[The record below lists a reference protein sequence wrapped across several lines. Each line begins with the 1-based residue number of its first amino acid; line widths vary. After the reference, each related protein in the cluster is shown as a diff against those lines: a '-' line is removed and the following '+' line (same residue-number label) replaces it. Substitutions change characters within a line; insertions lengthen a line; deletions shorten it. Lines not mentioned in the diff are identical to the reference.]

1 MILGLES
8 ILIIILMVSLVALLI
23 YYRHKQQNPVHTET
37 FSSTKTQSKTKHNNS
52 EEIDDNDND
61 VDNLIFM
68 NKIRKHKK
76 KYQNN
81 KSDHKHKNIPI
92 NTEFTEMQYHK
103 DYNDTITGINN
114 LTPQK
119 ELFNLGFL
127 PVIESKPAEQN
138 VKSLIKLFLKKLNF
152 EVDRNVQEYLHTNSG
167 WNDMGKRR
175 RKKSGFEEQMEELGL
190 PGTLYTESASK
201 AKVNLVNIDRA
212 IQYTTDDQIRF
223 TIYII
228 VQKENV
234 KDQMVLQVQF
244 FMEKED
250 LNGNRDDRADFFE
263 KGIIESLTD
272 ANIES
277 GKSDQSVIIEQVF
290 TLGYLTNSTVKR
302 TKMDKF
308 HDYENIARADG
319 TIDQEKVLTTML
331 KKHKERAN
339 ELNSF
344 IGTLGDEAEYYEGID
359 GHDSYSQYKDTR
371 TIMDDLNQFPHK
383 SFGDIPI

>member
-37 FSSTKTQSKTKHNNS
+37 FLSTKKQSKTKHNNS
-52 EEIDDNDND
+52 EEINDNDND

-76 KYQNN
+76 EYRNN

-175 RKKSGFEEQMEELGL
+175 REKSGFEEQMEELGL
-190 PGTLYTESASK
+190 PGSLYTESASK
-201 AKVNLVNIDRA
+201 AKVSLVNIDRA